1 MIKNKSIKQQLAI
14 SLMLG
19 FAALVMSV
27 TVPGFARQ
35 AQAQESDGGRPN
47 ITVPRASGRKIFSEY
62 CVLCHKYD
70 GRGGPSEGGYGAD
83 LRRTSLTREQL
94 IVTITYGRQPR
105 GMPPFK
111 DLLEPEK
118 IDTLADFILNDL
130 RLPELK
136 NSNQ

>member
-1 MIKNKSIKQQLAI
+1 MAI
-14 SLMLG
+14 SLMLAFAG
-19 FAALVMSV
+19 FALSV
-27 TVPGFARQ
+27 TVPGLSSL
-35 AQAQESDGGRPN
+35 AQAQESDGGRPK

-83 LRRTSLTREQL
+83 LRKTSLTREQL

-136 NSNQ
+136 NNNQ

>member
-1 MIKNKSIKQQLAI
+1 MAI
-14 SLMLG
+14 SLMLAFAG
-19 FAALVMSV
+19 FALSV
-27 TVPGFARQ
+27 TVP
-35 AQAQESDGGRPN
+35 QAQESDGGRPK

-105 GMPPFK
+105 GMPP
-111 DLLEPEK
+111 
-118 IDTLADFILNDL
+118 
-130 RLPELK
+130 
-136 NSNQ
+136 

>member
-1 MIKNKSIKQQLAI
+1 MIKNKSLMQQVALALMLAI
-14 SLMLG
+14 
-19 FAALVMSV
+19 AVCALSV
-27 TVPGFARQ
+27 TVPGFSAL
-35 AQAQESDGGRPN
+35 AQAQEDSGGRPK

-118 IDTLADFILNDL
+118 IDTLADFILTDL

-136 NSNQ
+136 DNNK

>member
-1 MIKNKSIKQQLAI
+1 MIKNKSRKPKAAVTLVLA
-14 SLMLG
+14 
-19 FAALVMSV
+19 FAAFALPM
-27 TVPGFARQ
+27 TIPGFSPL
-35 AQAQESDGGRPN
+35 AQAEEDGGGRPA

-83 LRRTSLTREQL
+83 LRRTTLTREQ
-94 IVTITYGRQPR
+94 IVVTITYGRQAR

-118 IDTLADFILNDL
+118 IQTLADFILTDL

-136 NSNQ
+136 NN